1 MRKELR
7 IGFLF
12 QGVFLIVDRF
22 FNTPG
27 VISGLLM
34 GLALLYLTIGIMPDK
49 TCIKIKQLKNATTK

>member
-34 GLALLYLTIGIMPDK
+34 GLALLYLTIALCLTRLI
-49 TCIKIKQLKNATTK
+49 